1 MAGPGDQ
8 QDAGPFALWVQRILL
23 MFVTPRWVL
32 KIVGAFWLFQRRPP
46 ASAARLVYGL
56 GGLHFFQ
63 G

>member
-1 MAGPGDQ
+1 
-8 QDAGPFALWVQRILL
+8 LL